1 MKEVIVFMKTE
12 AVNEPKLYG
21 YARVSTFQQK
31 EDRQI
36 IALKSIGVLDKNIY
50 VDKQTGKDFNRPQYK
65 KLLRKLDASSVLV
78 IKSLDRLGRNYHEL
92 SEQWRIITK
101 EKRSDIVVIDVPL
114 LDTRREKNLLGTL
127 ISDLILS
134 LLSYCSDNEYRIIHQ
149 RQAEGIAAAKAKGIK
164 FGVRLNLC
172 RRISMLLLLFGAKNL
187 FQLKRQ
193 LNYAVC
199 QHLVLGIKLRII
211 RYKKVSV
218 TY

>member
-134 LLSYCSDNEYRIIHQ
+134 LLSYCSDNELRNYPSL
-149 RQAEGIAAAKAKGIK
+149 EKGISK
-164 FGVRLNLC
+164 SCGRCLKSIFHKVESYLGVNGLYGFR
-172 RRISMLLLLFGAKNL
+172 
-187 FQLKRQ
+187 
-193 LNYAVC
+193 
-199 QHLVLGIKLRII
+199 
-211 RYKKVSV
+211 KKYIAPSAS
-218 TY
+218 

>member
-1 MKEVIVFMKTE
+1 MANLRRLCACADFFVYKKPCVGAHDGIRIQNFIACYKLYLNIVYSLLMDCTIGNYYMKEVIVFMKTE

-149 RQAEGIAAAKAKGIK
+149 R
-164 FGVRLNLC
+164 
-172 RRISMLLLLFGAKNL
+172 
-187 FQLKRQ
+187 
-193 LNYAVC
+193 
-199 QHLVLGIKLRII
+199 
-211 RYKKVSV
+211 
-218 TY
+218 